1 MRKKINYGKIALVV
15 FITALIWVWADLAQ
29 DETSP
34 DRPAVIVV
42 DQTAN
47 PELWASLDKVPSR
60 DVRMTLSGP
69 HAAIVEFSR
78 KLKEGERFE
87 FDFDAV
93 QEKMDKPAGY
103 TLAVPAFLQKNKQIR
118 QLGLKVVSCRPET
131 ISVDVVRLVKKT
143 LTIRCIDEKANSVR
157 GAVIEPGQVSMF
169 VPENWSGERLEA
181 FVQLTLGE
189 IKQAETSPVEK
200 KPYVVLAP
208 GYTRSAPVA
217 VKITTLER
225 QQLADYVVTKVTP
238 KYSLSANLQGKF
250 RVDVLNLDAVMGP
263 IAISASPE
271 AKWAYE
277 NAAYQ
282 VRLEIDDGDA
292 KSTEPQRKALIYNLP
307 EEFVRK
313 DEIRL
318 NQQPVTAQFKLIP
331 LPPAETPSSVG
342 E

>member
-1 MRKKINYGKIALVV
+1 MRKKINYSKIALVV
-15 FITALIWVWADLAQ
+15 FITVLIWVWADLAQ
-29 DETSP
+29 DETLP

-47 PELWASLDKVPSR
+47 PELWVGLDKALSR

-69 HAAIVEFSR
+69 HTAIVEFSR
-78 KLKEGERFE
+78 KLKEGQSFQI
-87 FDFDAV
+87 DFDAA
-93 QEKMDKPAGY
+93 QEKMDQPGSY

-118 QLGLKVVSCRPET
+118 QFGLKVVSCRPER

-143 LTIRCIDEKANSVR
+143 LTIRCVDEKANLLR
-157 GAVIEPGQVSMF
+157 AAVIEPPQVSMF
-169 VPENWSGERLEA
+169 VPESWSGERLDA
-181 FVQLTLGE
+181 QITLTPSE
-189 IKQAETSPVEK
+189 IKQAEASPVEK
-200 KPYVVLAP
+200 KPYVELAP
-208 GYTRSAPVA
+208 GYIRSATDT
-217 VKITTLER
+217 VKITVPER

-250 RVDVLNLDAVMGP
+250 RVDVLNLDAVMSP
-263 IAISASPE
+263 IAISATPE

-292 KSTEPQRKALIYNLP
+292 KSTESQRKSLVYNFP
-307 EEFVRK
+307 DEYVRR

-331 LPPAETPSSVG
+331 LSFSGPGGTE
-342 E
+342 